1 MDAMSYTAGPAGV
14 GQRNLPSLWAQRCLM
29 FDSHLD
35 KIGLVCGFGD
45 SSLPWIFLDFLAS
58 SSGLVLDGVQPTMRD
73 FMAILTCGCTYVRFM
88 DD

>member
-1 MDAMSYTAGPAGV
+1 
-14 GQRNLPSLWAQRCLM
+14 M

-73 FMAILTCGCTYVRFM
+73 FMAILTCG
-88 DD
+88 